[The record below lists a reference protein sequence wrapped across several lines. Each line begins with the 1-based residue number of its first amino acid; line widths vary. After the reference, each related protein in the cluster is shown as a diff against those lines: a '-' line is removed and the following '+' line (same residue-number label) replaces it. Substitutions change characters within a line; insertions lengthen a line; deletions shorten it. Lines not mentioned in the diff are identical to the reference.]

1 MYVTDIALDNWR
13 SYRSLVLTDLRPGVN
28 ILLGANG
35 QGKTNLLEAIN
46 YVAVLGSHR
55 VGADAALIFRPVS
68 GVGDSDAA
76 RAEDG
81 IKGSANASRVG
92 VVRIRLC
99 NAGQRKTHSDLLE
112 IEVVAGRAN
121 RARLNRHP
129 VRPKELLGH
138 CTSVLFA
145 PEDLNLVRGEPSTR
159 RGFLDDLGVQLY
171 PVLAAILA
179 EYQKV
184 ARQRGAYLKA
194 LAKNHQAPDPLQL
207 GIWDQALAPLAAQIT
222 WYRHRIVAALNEKLP
237 GIYAAISASVGHV
250 ASLHYADNLAHTLQE
265 YVTSFH
271 PIVTETA
278 TETATETV
286 AGSETPDLDLEEL
299 YRDKT
304 ALEQAFL
311 YAFAARHGDEARR
324 GVNLVGPHRDELEL
338 ELKGFPVKG
347 FASHGES
354 WSFVL
359 ALRLAQFQLLRDSYG
374 QAPLLMLDDVFA
386 ELDETRR
393 RAVLEV
399 IGQADQ
405 VWVTSALGTEL
416 PGALRARVYRVGL
429 GDAQESAVQFLGEG
443 PVSAVLARGED
454 GGSAQGGAL
463 GEDGEAAIVV
473 ETLGGGSDVAVD

>member
-55 VGADAALIFRPVS
+55 VGVDAALIFRPVS
-68 GVGDSDAA
+68 GVGDNDAA

-129 VRPKELLGH
+129 VRPKEFLGH

-265 YVTSFH
+265 YATSFH
-271 PIVTETA
+271 PIATEIA
-278 TETATETV
+278 TETATAAGNET
-286 AGSETPDLDLEEL
+286 SDLDLEEL

-386 ELDETRR
+386 ELDEIRR

-416 PGALRARVYRVGL
+416 PGALRARMYRVGL

-473 ETLGGGSDVAVD
+473 ETPGGGSDVAVD